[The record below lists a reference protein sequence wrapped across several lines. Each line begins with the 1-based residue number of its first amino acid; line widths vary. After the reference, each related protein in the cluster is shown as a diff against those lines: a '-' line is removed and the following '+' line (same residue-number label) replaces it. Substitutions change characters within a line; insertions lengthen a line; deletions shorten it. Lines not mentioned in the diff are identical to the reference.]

1 LPSELS
7 GRERYQTRE
16 IDSFRGPKVCSISCD
31 TANLDELKDELGKTR
46 VSEGVGQAILRG
58 ETAPHLQAP
67 APRKPAHRQMK
78 DELAIVISH

>member
-1 LPSELS
+1 VGVNVIKP
-7 GRERYQTRE
+7 ER
-16 IDSFRGPKVCSISCD
+16 SIPPADRNGVRSAGD
-31 TANLDELKDELGKTR
+31 TANLDELKDDLGKTR

-78 DELAIVISH
+78 DELAIANFALNPG